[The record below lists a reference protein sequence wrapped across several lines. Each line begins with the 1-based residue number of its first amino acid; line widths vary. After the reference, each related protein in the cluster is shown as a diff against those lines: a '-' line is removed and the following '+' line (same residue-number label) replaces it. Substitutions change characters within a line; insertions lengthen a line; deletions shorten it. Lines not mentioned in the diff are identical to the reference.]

1 MEYSVIIVRCL
12 SGSQL
17 TPSIFNKTLR
27 TLISPHVG
35 HLSAEYSSHSFRA
48 AISSALA
55 KFPLFVSEDEIKC
68 WGRRESSA
76 FLKVHQA
83 RIFVHVFKM
92 VTITAK
98 YVQDSTVY
106 KSMYVLLLHA
116 WGSAACVHDEINFK

>member
-17 TPSIFNKTLR
+17 TPSIFNKTLP

-55 KFPLFVSEDEIKC
+55 KFPLLVSEDKIKC

-98 YVQDSTVY
+98 YNVEDSTVY

-116 WGSAACVHDEINFK
+116 CLGICCLRPR